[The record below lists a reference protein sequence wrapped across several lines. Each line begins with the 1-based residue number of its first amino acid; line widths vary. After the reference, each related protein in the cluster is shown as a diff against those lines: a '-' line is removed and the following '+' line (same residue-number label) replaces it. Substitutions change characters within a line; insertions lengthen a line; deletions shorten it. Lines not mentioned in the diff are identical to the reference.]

1 MLLRPPRASDLPAL
15 NEMILRSKAHW
26 GYDDDFMAACEA
38 ELKLHTADIAA
49 TSIQCAFEG
58 DEPVGVAQLSSED
71 GELHLEKLFVAPGQ
85 MGKGIGRAL
94 MDWVVSTARIAGC
107 CPIIIEADP
116 DAAPFYEHIGA
127 DRAGEAPSGSIPG
140 RMLPRYE
147 LVG

>member
-1 MLLRPPRASDLPAL
+1 M
-15 NEMILRSKAHW
+15 
-26 GYDDDFMAACEA
+26 
-38 ELKLHTADIAA
+38 
-49 TSIQCAFEG
+49 
-58 DEPVGVAQLSSED
+58 AQLSSED

-147 LVG
+147 LVV